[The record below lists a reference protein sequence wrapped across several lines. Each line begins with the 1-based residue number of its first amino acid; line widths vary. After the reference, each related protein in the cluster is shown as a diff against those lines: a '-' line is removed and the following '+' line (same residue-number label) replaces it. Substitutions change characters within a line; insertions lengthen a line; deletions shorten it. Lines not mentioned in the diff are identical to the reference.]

1 MLNDGCLNLQLGELE
16 RYQRFDLVDYGI
28 RWQIPEIEHRV
39 IVLLG
44 LKKCLDEARGEY
56 EELLDSFQPGSEIQ
70 WEMDRQQFDRETEED
85 YWAGIEAHGIYF
97 RAFSGEEGVSQHPN
111 HGSEQDQHS
120 HSMADSRN

>member
-28 RWQIPEIEHRV
+28 RWQIPEIEHGV

-85 YWAGIEAHGIYF
+85 Y
-97 RAFSGEEGVSQHPN
+97 
-111 HGSEQDQHS
+111 
-120 HSMADSRN
+120 

>member
-16 RYQRFDLVDYGI
+16 RYQRFDLEDYGI

-85 YWAGIEAHGIYF
+85 YWAWIEAHGIYC

-111 HGSEQDQHS
+111 HGSEQDQHR
-120 HSMADSRN
+120 DDEG